1 MSYVKNYNVGQ
12 IQLDLPT
19 SNYIHELPLLSF
31 ADIHGNVN
39 LSLVFNYALKAESS
53 NPFNIAAGYKLN
65 MQKRIVMSNNA
76 PTDFQ
81 SESGKVVALNSTNNC
96 YAFDDDTQRIVRHND
111 STYEIENL
119 DFGKELYDN
128 DGKIIAMHDKYGVL
142 VLSYA
147 YDSGGKLTSI
157 TYRSE
162 KTISFTYDSSNR
174 LNNVTYAGKNISLA
188 YTTSGITLTHYTGV
202 TFTLTSS
209 GMNFSATATATEN
222 SASVSYAT
230 KITKNSDYILAIS
243 NLVDG
248 STVNTTTYKFPGIVT
263 SHNTS
268 FSQVESTDHYG
279 VRKRIQF
286 KEDKPLY
293 SYEIGSS
300 DAEFNN
306 DKYVGNVQIYNIFNN
321 KSCFNSGGSQ
331 GIHDGYSLTK
341 TDANSE
347 VSWGTGLSSSE
358 EYKGFYILSGW
369 IKLPDGNY
377 SSEYIPLNIAKDIYS
392 LKYAYRLPKP
402 PVGQWSY
409 FYVAFPYDESSISA
423 FIKKYHGNIETKDFR
438 LSFQATHVLSD
449 DDTTY
454 VPITEDVLIYHGG
467 TTPIYISINSST
479 FASNSSAA
487 SSYGKVYYEDL
498 LKYKINQR
506 KNRNL
511 TEFYSDRVRTVHTTS
526 ASAEVTVT
534 YNGNTYDLS
543 DCYLGKRSYTK
554 NGIITTRLRDDDNS
568 AFLIAETLD
577 AASKVISSQT
587 INDKLDIVSVVS
599 DGITTSYTRDND
611 LILSEKLGYLNTR
624 TTTYSKDDED
634 NPTITAKDEFNK
646 ITVYTLDPVWGV
658 VKSTLLPDGT
668 VIADEYDSD
677 MCTLV
682 ARTFTDSDGNSKTH
696 TFEYAAGNLKE
707 LTDGAIKYN
716 FTYSA
721 GALSEVFKFDTT
733 PIEKHVLSN
742 GDKTVTSYYPKESG
756 ALYSIIQNTDKYG
769 RITSINGLVENTYKL
784 VAGDG
789 TYSTITPE
797 VNNGSAKLTVSKDLT
812 NGNETRY
819 AYENGYIKKIG
830 VFNSSGTKVNE
841 EELTYDAAGR
851 ITKDAFTY
859 NSMSNSVQS
868 DITYATEADSPTADS
883 RVSACSYKVNGTE
896 KAKTQNRYND
906 NYKRLTAKLV
916 TMGSYTYDKGFTYS
930 QTRIS
935 EVMDVKNGSTFHN
948 VFYEYDAMGRIVG
961 ETDSVDT
968 SFKNTYVYDS
978 FGRLVQENNK
988 SLDKTFVFKY
998 NDNGNI
1004 IGYDTLAYTTDNV
1017 SNDNVTV
1024 SHVYDETIKDRLVK
1038 FNNISIS
1045 YNANGCPTY
1054 YNGRNYTW
1062 TKGKLSRVHK
1072 GAAQQPGSLY
1082 ADCKFT
1088 YDACGRRLSKSYAYD
1103 PNTSLTSDYSYTYNT
1118 TYNYDNRG
1126 RLVREYCIEKYISG
1140 TTNTRD
1146 ITYLYDE
1153 AGIIGAIQTFN
1164 SVTETFYFDRNIKGD
1179 VIALYN
1185 SSGTKVASYSYDS
1198 WGNCTVKTIVVN
1210 NFSSYNPIRYRGYY
1224 YDRETGLYYLNA
1236 RYYNPEWR
1244 RFISPDSTE
1253 YIDSET
1259 PNGLNLYAYCNNDPV
1274 NFADP
1279 SGCAPE
1285 WWEWALAGAVVA
1297 GLIIGAVCT
1306 GGTLVGAALAGAAL
1320 GAGMSL
1326 GTQAFGGELNWG
1338 QFALDTGVGALTGL
1352 IGGSGIT
1359 RTTATILGGIIGAG
1373 SNFASQLINL
1383 KPGENISFMQVILA
1397 GAMGAASGFIGGA
1410 GSRNKAAIN
1419 QGKGVQSATKQLNKV
1434 VRRIANGYRYNAT
1447 TAQVAFTNA
1456 MNGLTGAIQHQMN
1469 CMFATA
1475 MISYGLSTIIF
1486 SGIDAFFDANEYW
1499 FF

>member
-19 SNYIHELPLLSF
+19 SNYIHEFPLLSF

-39 LSLVFNYALKAESS
+39 LSLVFNYGLRAESS

-65 MQKRIVMSNNA
+65 MQKRIVMRNSA
-76 PTDFQ
+76 PTAFQ
-81 SESGKVVALNSTNNC
+81 SESGKVVALNSADTR
-96 YAFDDDTQRIVRHND
+96 YAFDDDTQRIIRRTG
-111 STYEIENL
+111 STYELENP
-119 DFGKELYDN
+119 DFSKECYDQV
-128 DGKIIAMHDKYGVL
+128 GKITKAYDKYGVL

-162 KTISFTYDSSNR
+162 KTISFTYNSSNR
-174 LNNVTYAGKNISLA
+174 LNKVTYAGKNISLA

-209 GMNFSATATATEN
+209 GMNFNATASATEN
-222 SASVSYAT
+222 STSVSYAT

-248 STVNTTTYKFPGIVT
+248 STVNTTTYKFPDIVT
-263 SHNTS
+263 SYNTN
-268 FSQVESTDHYG
+268 FSQVEITDHYG

-306 DKYVGNVQIYNIFNN
+306 DKYAGNVQIHNIFNN

-331 GIHDGYSLTK
+331 GLHDGCSLTK
-341 TDANSE
+341 TDASTE
-347 VSWGTGLSSSE
+347 VSWGASLSSSE

-369 IKLPDGNY
+369 LKLPDVNY
-377 SSEYIPLNIAKDIYS
+377 SSDYIPLNIAKNINS
-392 LKYAYRLPKP
+392 LKYEFRLPKP

-438 LSFQATHVLSD
+438 LSFQTTHVLTD

-454 VPITEDVLIYHGG
+454 VPVTEDVLIYHGE
-467 TTPIYISINSST
+467 TTPSYIHINSST
-479 FASNSSAA
+479 FACSSLVISN
-487 SSYGKVYYEDL
+487 YGKVYYEDI

-511 TEFYSDRVRTVHTTS
+511 TEFYHDKVRTVLTTS

-534 YNGNTYDLS
+534 YNGNTYNLS

-554 NGIITTRLRDDDNS
+554 NGIITTRLRDDDYS
-568 AFLIAETLD
+568 AFLVTETLD
-577 AASKVISSQT
+577 ANDNVVSSQT
-587 INDKLDIVSVVS
+587 IDNNFDVVSVVS

-611 LILSEKLGYLNTR
+611 LIISEKLGYLYTR
-624 TTTYSKDDED
+624 TTTYSED
-634 NPTITAKDEFNK
+634 AEGNPTITAKDEFYNK
-646 ITVYTLDPVWGV
+646 TVFTLDPVWGV
-658 VKSTLLPDGT
+658 VKSTVLPDGT
-668 VIADEYDSD
+668 VITDEYDSD

-696 TFEYAAGNLKE
+696 TFEYAAGNLEE
-707 LTDGAIKYN
+707 LTDGAINYN

-733 PIEKHVLSN
+733 PIEKHVFSN
-742 GDKTVTSYYPKESG
+742 GDKTITSYYPKESG
-756 ALYSIIQNTDKYG
+756 ALYSIVQNTDKYG
-769 RITSINGLVENTYKL
+769 RITSINGLLENTYKV
-784 VAGDG
+784 VADDG
-789 TYSTITPE
+789 TYNTITPE
-797 VNNGSAKLTVSKDLT
+797 VNNSSSKLTVSKDLT

-819 AYENGYIKKIG
+819 AYENRNIKKVG

-851 ITKDAFTY
+851 ITKDTFTY

-916 TMGSYTYDKGFTYS
+916 TMGSYTYDKGLTYS
-930 QTRIS
+930 KTRIS
-935 EVMDVKNGSTFHN
+935 KVMDVKNGSTFHN
-948 VFYEYDAMGRIVG
+948 VSYGYDAMGRIVS
-961 ETDSVDT
+961 ESDSTDT
-968 SFKNTYVYDS
+968 SFNNTYVYDA
-978 FGRLVQENNK
+978 FGRLIQENNK
-988 SLDKTFVFKY
+988 ALDKTFVFKY
-998 NDNGNI
+998 DDNGNI
-1004 IGYDTLAYTTDNV
+1004 IGCDTIAYTTENV
-1017 SNDNVTV
+1017 SNDNVTET
-1024 SHVYDETIKDRLVK
+1024 HVYDSTIKDRLVK

-1045 YNANGCPTY
+1045 YDANGCPTY

-1062 TKGKLSRVHK
+1062 TKGKLTRVHC

-1088 YDACGRRLSKSYAYD
+1088 YDAYGRRLSKSYTYD
-1103 PNTSLTSDYSYTYNT
+1103 PNPASTSDYSYTYNT
-1118 TYNYDNRG
+1118 TYYYDNSG

-1153 AGIIGAIQTFN
+1153 SSIIGAVQTYN
-1164 SVTETFYFDRNIKGD
+1164 GTTGTFYFDRNVKGD
-1179 VIALYN
+1179 VIGIFN
-1185 SSGTKVASYSYDS
+1185 SSGTKVASYVYDA
-1198 WGNCTVKTIVVN
+1198 WGNCTTRTIVVN
-1210 NFSSYNPIRYRGYY
+1210 NFSSYNPIRYKGYY
-1224 YDRETGLYYLNA
+1224 YDRETGWFWLSS
-1236 RYYNPEWR
+1236 RYYSPELC
-1244 RFISPDSTE
+1244 RFISPDSVD
-1253 YIDSET
+1253 YLDPSAI
-1259 PNGLNLYAYCNNDPV
+1259 NGLNLYAYCGNDPI
-1274 NFADP
+1274 NRYDP
-1279 SGCAPE
+1279 SGHFWDYVFDAAFIA
-1285 WWEWALAGAVVA
+1285 WGIYDLVN
-1297 GLIIGAVCT
+1297 
-1306 GGTLVGAALAGAAL
+1306 GGYKDWKNWVAL
-1320 GAGMSL
+1320 GVDIVFAVLPFVPSGAGQVIKVGNKIDNAVDVASAINKIDNIQDMSKVTMI
-1326 GTQAFGGELNWG
+1326 GRSMDRVT
-1338 QFALDTGVGALTGL
+1338 DTATLIGKADNLYDAWKGYDATATGL
-1352 IGGSGIT
+1352 KRVAHNGISMLHDAGWMFGKLRSGYTVIDIGMTTLHRGRGLYYGAERFVIGLWKT
-1359 RTTATILGGIIGAG
+1359 RNLWKLPINYYFQEENKWISKKSLLFWLKSII
-1373 SNFASQLINL
+1373 
-1383 KPGENISFMQVILA
+1383 
-1397 GAMGAASGFIGGA
+1397 
-1410 GSRNKAAIN
+1410 
-1419 QGKGVQSATKQLNKV
+1419 
-1434 VRRIANGYRYNAT
+1434 
-1447 TAQVAFTNA
+1447 
-1456 MNGLTGAIQHQMN
+1456 
-1469 CMFATA
+1469 
-1475 MISYGLSTIIF
+1475 
-1486 SGIDAFFDANEYW
+1486 
-1499 FF
+1499 